1 MKAVRWVNTFFPI
14 VKNSSTVSEA
24 LRQMR
29 KYSSD
34 YCVVI
39 DEDGKFDGLMHKS
52 VIKEVEMEEKVGEYV
67 IFPDFYIVED
77 STIEE
82 AAMMLIENKET
93 ILPVVNSNS
102 EVIGI
107 LGIQEVLEAM
117 TEIAAMDE
125 HGIRINLELQDKPG
139 ELRKV
144 IDVLANNK
152 INVLSILTLRDDGS
166 RLVSIKVD
174 SKDAESV
181 AGILEVYEIPY
192 ESIIEEEGFFLISN
206 NGTNI

>member
-1 MKAVRWVNTFFPI
+1 MRAVRWVNTFFPK
-14 VKNSSTVSEA
+14 VKNSSPISEA
-24 LRQMR
+24 LHEMR
-29 KYSSD
+29 KYSTD

-39 DEDGKFDGLMHKS
+39 DEDGKFDGLIHKS
-52 VIKEVEMEEKVGEYV
+52 IIKEVEMEEKVKEYAV
-67 IFPDFYIVED
+67 FPDFYIVED

-93 ILPVVNSNS
+93 ILPVVNSNG
-102 EVIGI
+102 EVIGT
-107 LGIQEVLEAM
+107 LSIQEVLEAM

-125 HGIRINLELQDKPG
+125 HGIRINLTLQDKPG

-152 INVLSILTLRDDGS
+152 INILSILTLKDDGS

-192 ESIIEEEGFFLISN
+192 ESIIEEEGFF
-206 NGTNI
+206 

>member
-1 MKAVRWVNTFFPI
+1 MRAVRWVNTFFPK
-14 VKNSSTVSEA
+14 VKNSSPISEA
-24 LRQMR
+24 LHEMR
-29 KYSSD
+29 KYSTD

-39 DEDGKFDGLMHKS
+39 DEDGKFDGLIHKS
-52 VIKEVEMEEKVGEYV
+52 IIKEVEMEEKVEGYN

-93 ILPVVNSNS
+93 ILPVVNSNG
-102 EVIGI
+102 EVVGV
-107 LGIQEVLEAM
+107 LSIQEVLEAM

-125 HGIRINLELQDKPG
+125 HGIRINLTLQDKPG

-152 INVLSILTLRDDGS
+152 INILSILTLKDDGS

-192 ESIIEEEGFFLISN
+192 ESIVEEEGFF
-206 NGTNI
+206 

>member
-192 ESIIEEEGFFLISN
+192 ESIIEEEGFF
-206 NGTNI
+206 

>member
-1 MKAVRWVNTFFPI
+1 MRAVRWVNTFFPK
-14 VKNSSTVSEA
+14 VKKSLPISEA
-24 LRQMR
+24 LHEMR
-29 KYSSD
+29 KYSTD

-39 DEDGKFDGLMHKS
+39 DEDGKFDGLIHKS
-52 VIKEVEMEEKVGEYV
+52 IIKEVEMEEKVEEYTV
-67 IFPDFYIVED
+67 FPDFYIVED

-93 ILPVVNSNS
+93 ILPVVNSNG
-102 EVIGI
+102 EVVGV
-107 LGIQEVLEAM
+107 LNIQEVLEAM

-125 HGIRINLELQDKPG
+125 HGIRINLTLQDKPG

-152 INVLSILTLRDDGS
+152 INILSILTLKDDGS

-181 AGILEVYEIPY
+181 AGIMEVYEIPY
-192 ESIIEEEGFFLISN
+192 ESIVEEEGFF
-206 NGTNI
+206 